1 MMLPHA
7 TGGILRD
14 TMQGLLDENVH
25 DQRGRSRR
33 TFLGGLA
40 TLGAAALI
48 QNGQS
53 AAQTTVQTARW
64 IDVHHHF
71 APPAYVAFEKA
82 HNKAVD
88 DIPWILSKDLED
100 MDQNGTATAILSV
113 SSPGF
118 WFGQR
123 DEIRRVAREC
133 NETAAKLRSD
143 YPGRFGNFATVFLPD
158 TEGAL
163 REIEYAL
170 DILKADG
177 ISGFSN
183 YADIWLGDEKLAP
196 IWDELNRR
204 KAVVF
209 IHAIEANCCR
219 NLIKGVA
226 SSLVEYGADTTRSI
240 ASLIYSGTTGRFPD
254 VRFIF
259 SHGGG
264 MMPYVI
270 ERFLAGDS
278 AELVPGVITRGQGTV
293 PPKDVPK
300 GVLYELRKMYY
311 DTAQVSNPVSMRALR
326 EVVPVSQ
333 IVYGTDSWRRTA
345 AETSQALKAG
355 KVFNDT
361 ELFAI
366 GRGNI
371 ERILPRYSRE

>member
-1 MMLPHA
+1 MP
-7 TGGILRD
+7 GP
-14 TMQGLLDENVH
+14 LDENVH
-25 DQRGRSRR
+25 NQGRLSRR
-33 TFLGGLA
+33 TFLGLA

-48 QNGQS
+48 QNGLS
-53 AAQTTVQTARW
+53 MAQTTGPAARW

-113 SSPGF
+113 SSPGL
-118 WFGQR
+118 WFGER
-123 DEIRRVAREC
+123 DEIRRVSREC

-143 YPGRFGNFATVFLPD
+143 YPGRFGNFATVYLPD

-177 ISGFSN
+177 IGGFSN
-183 YADIWLGDEKLAP
+183 YGDIWLGDEKFAP
-196 IWDELNRR
+196 VWAELNRR
-204 KAVVF
+204 RTVVY

-226 SSLVEYGADTTRSI
+226 PSLVEYGADTTRSI
-240 ASLIYSGTTGRFPD
+240 ASMIYSGTTTRFPD
-254 VRFIF
+254 VQFIF

-264 MMPYVI
+264 VMPYVI
-270 ERFLAGDS
+270 ERFLAGDT
-278 AELVPGVITRGQGTV
+278 AELLPGVITRGQGNV
-293 PPKDVPK
+293 PPKNVPK

-355 KVFNDT
+355 KVFNDA